1 MAVKLPRNW
10 RGPYLA
16 KPKAPKGY
24 RAVRPGGKWQRQF
37 KDDKGPRFVLAR
49 TKPKSAPKPAPK
61 PPEIPYSEYAAYPF
75 FQRSMIDLDRQQEAH
90 QSYVSDKVN
99 PWLATA
105 LRGLTG
111 VDPAQPGFNPAV
123 QQQYLANVQGQVGG
137 ALNAAAGAVG
147 PMPMSTAP
155 GGIVASPTAYES
167 DAARTAAAQRSSAAL
182 QTAQAQSAL
191 NTLQPNTLAQGA
203 LMALADYQKGLP
215 GLYAQRRAEQ
225 RSKID
230 QFIMEFEEEKRR
242 ADRSAAIQAMQAQA
256 NIALAFGEMGLNAK
270 ELEAQLNAQPP
281 GMPTNLPPGLVA
293 VPNDQGGWDVREDPS
308 YNSGGGGGGGGGG
321 GSRGGT
327 STRDA
332 QGRRRVPWL
341 QEEGY
346 TRLPPRY
353 VQGGRPR
360 VNRQAFDI
368 AQGADGNWWIRRKG
382 SGGSGG
388 SAPEPPNKRM
398 GLNTLITS
406 LRKDYDPL
414 ADGSI
419 ADRNAGKP
427 KKAAEEVAR
436 WIIER
441 KNSFVRGNTRQV
453 DWDKLDRVLLQ
464 AIGGGGEGSVIWHV
478 GDILRRGYITGGRW
492 R

>member
-10 RGPYLA
+10 RGPYRA

-24 RAVRPGGKWQRQF
+24 RVVQPGPKWQRQF
-37 KDDKGPRFVLAR
+37 KDGRPRYVLATKKPAGPRQPRQPAR
-49 TKPKSAPKPAPK
+49 PG
-61 PPEIPYSEYAAYPF
+61 PEIPYSEYADYPF
-75 FQRSMIDLDRQQEAH
+75 FQRSMIDLDRQQEAA
-90 QSYVSDKVN
+90 QGYVSDKVS
-99 PWLATA
+99 PWLAAA

-147 PMPMSTAP
+147 PMPMSTTP

-182 QTAQAQSAL
+182 QSAQAQSAL

-203 LMALADYQKGLP
+203 VMALSDYAKGLP

-230 QFIMEFEEEKRR
+230 QFIMEFEEDKRR
-242 ADRSAAIQAMQAQA
+242 ADRNAAIQSMQAQA
-256 NIALAFGEMGLNAK
+256 NIAMSFGQLGLDAK
-270 ELEAQLNAQPP
+270 ELEAQLNQQPP

-293 VPNDQGGWDVREDPS
+293 VPNDQGGWDIREDPS
-308 YNSGGGGGGGGGG
+308 FQGGGGGGGGGG

-388 SAPEPPNKRM
+388 SAQPPNKRM

-478 GDILRRGYITGGRW
+478 GDILRRGYITGSRW